1 MTLFSGMLRW
11 CRICQRMTE
20 HYPLRGDGC
29 VAWLCQN
36 YESHREAHNAT
47 DGVVGPQ
54 DTLPQVQ
61 RTRNP
66 GGV

>member
-29 VAWLCQN
+29 VAWLCCK
-36 YESHREAHNAT
+36 SHFKEASRAT
-47 DGVVGPQ
+47 DEVVGQPSF
-54 DTLPQVQ
+54 LPQVQ
-61 RTRNP
+61 RTRNS